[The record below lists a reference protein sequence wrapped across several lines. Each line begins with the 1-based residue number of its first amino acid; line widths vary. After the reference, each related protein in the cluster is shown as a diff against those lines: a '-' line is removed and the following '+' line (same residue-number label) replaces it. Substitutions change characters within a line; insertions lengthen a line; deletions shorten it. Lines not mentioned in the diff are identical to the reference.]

1 MLLDSASELRHA
13 LALALDG
20 VRNDDHELLV
30 EQLRAQHAHTITIIG
45 KHDPLRP
52 EADDREYTCFAFAL
66 GLGGVAR
73 HAGAEFVTWLM
84 HRRLLREL
92 HEDKVKDGD
101 VAIYREA
108 GHLRHAG
115 RVKGRRI
122 ISKWG
127 VGLLYDHQPHEVP
140 SVYGEECAFFR
151 RLTPRLAADS
161 YRAWLTAQPA

>member
-1 MLLDSASELRHA
+1 MILDSASALRHA

-20 VRNDDHELLV
+20 IRNDDHELLV
-30 EQLRAQHAHTITIIG
+30 EHLRAQHAHTITIIG

-92 HEDKVKDGD
+92 QEDKVKDGD
-101 VAIYREA
+101 VAIYRAA

-161 YRAWLTAQPA
+161 YRTWLTEQQA